1 MHAPQL
7 DRVKHRVRVCFIAVL
22 LAWATLLPAGEKTA
36 AQLYKE
42 AQKAEKAGEITKAY
56 ILYSE
61 AALKDPANPQLW
73 GKAQSMRPAVASPNV
88 AINPSSAKEASSE
101 LDPSVTGSISELE
114 IAETRR
120 LLPPPELKGNPGTK
134 DFDLKGDSKQLFE
147 QVAKA
152 FGLEVIFDAGY
163 EPKTTLRLQL
173 TDANFREAM
182 RAVEAAS
189 DSFAIPVS
197 PRQMLIANDTVQKR
211 TELDRT
217 IAIVIP
223 APEPFAIQE
232 LQEIATGIRGTLDI
246 QRITVDYQRRLIMI
260 RDHVSKVRMAEKLL
274 RDLMQPRPMVAIE
287 VELMTT
293 DETSSLS
300 YGLSLPDSLALVWF
314 GHSSILSAVYPAGFA
329 NFLGFG
335 GGKSVIGLGVTNAS
349 LFLNVS
355 KSNSQ
360 TVLRSEI
367 ITSDQQAA
375 SLHVGDKYPI
385 VTNLYLGTTTGT
397 GPTYSP
403 PPSFTF
409 EDLGLL
415 LKITP
420 RVHGMDEMTLE
431 VESEFKLLGSQT
443 VDGIPV
449 ISNRK
454 FQSKVRVRNGEWA
467 ILSGLMTESESKT
480 ISGIAGLSVVPVL
493 RNNKG
498 NRNRG
503 ETLIVLKPHLLNLP
517 PTESVS
523 KAAWVGTESRPRTA
537 F

>member
-1 MHAPQL
+1 MHARRPL
-7 DRVKHRVRVCFIAVL
+7 DVKHHVRVCVIVL
-22 LAWATLLPAGEKTA
+22 LSAWASLSLASEKTA

-61 AALKDPANPQLW
+61 AALKDPANPKLW
-73 GKAQSMRPAVASPNV
+73 GKAQTMRPAVASPKI
-88 AINPSSAKEASSE
+88 AIDPASAKDAAPE
-101 LDPSVTGSISELE
+101 LDSSILGSITDLDL
-114 IAETRR
+114 AETRR
-120 LLPPPELKGNPGTK
+120 LLPPPELKANHGTK
-134 DFDLKGDSKQLFE
+134 NFDLKGDSKQLIE
-147 QVAKA
+147 QVASA
-152 FGLEVIFDAGY
+152 FGLEVVFDAGY
-163 EPKTTLRLQL
+163 QPKTALRLQL
-173 TDANFREAM
+173 MDADYLDAM
-182 RAVEAAS
+182 RAIEAAT

-197 PRQMLIANDTVQKR
+197 SRQLLIANDTAQKR
-211 TELDRT
+211 TELDST
-217 IAIVIP
+217 VAIVIP
-223 APEPFAIQE
+223 APEPFATQE

-246 QRITVDYQRRLIMI
+246 PRITVDLQRRLILI
-260 RDHVSKVRMAEKLL
+260 RDHMTKIRMAQKLL
-274 RDLMQPRPMVAIE
+274 RDLMQPRPVVAVE

-314 GHSSILSAVYPAGFA
+314 GHSSILSAIHPAGFA

-335 GGKSVIGLGVTNAS
+335 GGKSLIGLGVTNAS

-355 KSNSQ
+355 KSSSQ

-367 ITSDQQAA
+367 IASDGQAA
-375 SLHVGDKYPI
+375 TLHVGDKYPI
-385 VTNLYLGTTTGT
+385 VNNLYLGTTSSTGQSYT
-397 GPTYSP
+397 P

-420 RVHGMDEMTLE
+420 HVHGMDEMTLE
-431 VESEFKLLGSQT
+431 VESEFKLLGSQA
-443 VDGIPV
+443 VDGIPI

-454 FQSKVRVRNGEWA
+454 FQSKVRIRNGEWA
-467 ILSGLMTESESKT
+467 VLSGLMTESESKT

-517 PTESVS
+517 PTEWITN
-523 KAAWVGTESRPRTA
+523 AAWVGTETRPRTA